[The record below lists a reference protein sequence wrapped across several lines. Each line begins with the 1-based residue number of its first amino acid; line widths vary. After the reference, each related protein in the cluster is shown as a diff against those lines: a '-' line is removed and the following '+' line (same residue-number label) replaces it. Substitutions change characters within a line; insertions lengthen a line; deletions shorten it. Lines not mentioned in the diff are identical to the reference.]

1 MPQESGA
8 TFTDTNIANN
18 QTYYYKIQRYIN
30 VKSETYQSEISP
42 STSAEY
48 ELGEVTN
55 LKVNSDTK
63 STLKVS
69 WSGAQNAQSY
79 TIGYAKAG
87 TNNYKYIVSTDTKY
101 TLRGLNLGSKY
112 VVAVCANNNIGST
125 AAAVSNPIK
134 IKLKKTT
141 LKVSKK
147 GKSAKLSWKKVN
159 TASGYKIYRATSK
172 NGKYKLIK
180 TVKGNKTFKYNDK
193 KVYKKTRY
201 YYYVKA
207 YATKNKKQYYSD
219 NSAKKSVK
227 I

>member
-1 MPQESGA
+1 MA
-8 TFTDTNIANN
+8 
-18 QTYYYKIQRYIN
+18 
-30 VKSETYQSEISP
+30 
-42 STSAEY
+42 
-48 ELGEVTN
+48 
-55 LKVNSDTK
+55 
-63 STLKVS
+63 
-69 WSGAQNAQSY
+69 
-79 TIGYAKAG
+79 
-87 TNNYKYIVSTDTKY
+87 
-101 TLRGLNLGSKY
+101 

-125 AAAVSNPIK
+125 AAAVSSPIK
-134 IKLKKTT
+134 VKLKKTK
-141 LKVSKK
+141 LKASKK
-147 GKSAKLSWKKVN
+147 GKRTKLSWSKVN

-180 TVKGNKTFKYNDK
+180 TVEGNKTFKYYDK

>member
-1 MPQESGA
+1 M
-8 TFTDTNIANN
+8 
-18 QTYYYKIQRYIN
+18 
-30 VKSETYQSEISP
+30 
-42 STSAEY
+42 
-48 ELGEVTN
+48 
-55 LKVNSDTK
+55 
-63 STLKVS
+63 S

-87 TNNYKYIVSTDTKY
+87 TNNYKYIVTTDTKY
-101 TLRGLNLGSKY
+101 TLRGLSLGSKY

-125 AAAVSNPIK
+125 AAAVSSPIK
-134 IKLKKTT
+134 VKLKKTT
-141 LKVSKK
+141 LKASKK
-147 GKSAKLSWKKVN
+147 GKKAKLSWSKVN

-180 TVKGNKTFKYNDK
+180 TVKGNKTFKYYDK

>member
-18 QTYYYKIQRYIN
+18 QKYYYKIQRYIN

-42 STSAEY
+42 SASAEY

-55 LKVNSDTK
+55 LKVNNDTK

-87 TNNYKYIVSTDTKY
+87 TNNYKYIVTTNTNY
-101 TLRGLNLGSKY
+101 ILRGLKLGSKY

-125 AAAVSNPIK
+125 AATVSSPIK
-134 IKLKKTT
+134 VKLKKTK
-141 LKVSKK
+141 LKASKK
-147 GKSAKLSWKKVN
+147 GK
-159 TASGYKIYRATSK
+159 
-172 NGKYKLIK
+172 
-180 TVKGNKTFKYNDK
+180 
-193 KVYKKTRY
+193 
-201 YYYVKA
+201 
-207 YATKNKKQYYSD
+207 KQSFLG
-219 NSAKKSVK
+219 AR
-227 I
+227 

>member
-1 MPQESGA
+1 M
-8 TFTDTNIANN
+8 
-18 QTYYYKIQRYIN
+18 YKRQ
-30 VKSETYQSEISP
+30 
-42 STSAEY
+42 
-48 ELGEVTN
+48 
-55 LKVNSDTK
+55 
-63 STLKVS
+63 
-69 WSGAQNAQSY
+69 AQNAQSY

-87 TNNYKYIVSTDTKY
+87 TNNYKYIVTTNTNY
-101 TLRGLNLGSKY
+101 ILRGLKLGSKY

-125 AAAVSNPIK
+125 AAAVSSPIK
-134 IKLKKTT
+134 VKLKKTK
-141 LKVSKK
+141 LKASKK
-147 GKSAKLSWKKVN
+147 GKRTKLSWSKVN

-180 TVKGNKTFKYNDK
+180 TVEGNKTFKYYDK